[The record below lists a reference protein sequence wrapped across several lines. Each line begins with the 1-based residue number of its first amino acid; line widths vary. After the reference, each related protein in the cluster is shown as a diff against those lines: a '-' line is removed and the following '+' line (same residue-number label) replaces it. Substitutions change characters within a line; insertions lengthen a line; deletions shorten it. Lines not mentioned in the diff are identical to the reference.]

1 MLDSTAWPLR
11 SVIQLVWWPSVFPVP
26 PLGVDFEGIFPLLVT
41 PLSASLKM
49 QLSSSF
55 GSRPPG
61 TGGSVLEPRLLL
73 YLVLVATLAH
83 KNSASAGSR
92 ASIGDRCSQ
101 TLPAWTESSHST
113 SSAPVLV
120 DESTVEDCG

>member
-1 MLDSTAWPLR
+1 MVLL
-11 SVIQLVWWPSVFPVP
+11 PSVFPVP

-41 PLSASLKM
+41 PSSASLKM
-49 QLSSSF
+49 QFASSF
-55 GSRPPG
+55 CSRPPG

-73 YLVLVATLAH
+73 YLVLVATSAH

-92 ASIGDRCSQ
+92 ISTGDRCSR
-101 TLPAWTESSHST
+101 TLPAWTESSHSM

-120 DESTVEDCG
+120 DEVTIVNCG

>member
-1 MLDSTAWPLR
+1 M
-11 SVIQLVWWPSVFPVP
+11 VWWPSVFPVP
-26 PLGVDFEGIFPLLVT
+26 PLGVDFEGIFLLPVT

-55 GSRPPG
+55 GSRPPC
-61 TGGSVLEPRLLL
+61 TEGSVLEPRLLL

-92 ASIGDRCSQ
+92 VSTGDRCSR
-101 TLPAWTESSHST
+101 TLPAWTESSPST
-113 SSAPVLV
+113 SYAPVPV
-120 DESTVEDCG
+120 DELTVVDCG